1 MIDHMRRDTTST
13 GHDVHAPEIVLI
25 GDDFGGSSGIEL
37 ATARLFTAA
46 GGENGSSGTC

>member
-13 GHDVHAPEIVLI
+13 GHDVHALEIVLI

-37 ATARLFTAA
+37 A
-46 GGENGSSGTC
+46 NGASIHRRRR